1 MTKYTIKEK
10 RNIIDYIQRLNK
22 EQHIEIFKILYYD
35 NIKFTENQNGI
46 FINFHLVSDYT
57 IKKIENFII
66 FCRNKQ
72 EELEKKNNDLQQ
84 ERFLLNDTNISIS

>member
-10 RNIIDYIQRLNK
+10 RNIIDYIQKLNK

-46 FINFHLVSDYT
+46 FINFHLVSDDT
-57 IKKIENFII
+57 IKKIENFMI

-84 ERFLLNDTNISIS
+84 ERYLLDDPNTS